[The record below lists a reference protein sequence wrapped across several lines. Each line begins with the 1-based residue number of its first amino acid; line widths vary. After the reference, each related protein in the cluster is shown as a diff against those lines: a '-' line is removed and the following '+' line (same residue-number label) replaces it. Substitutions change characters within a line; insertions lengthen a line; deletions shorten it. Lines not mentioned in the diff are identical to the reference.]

1 MHFFLAK
8 YIDKPFTRFLVSR
21 WNSQITSTVAKEQ
34 YEVGNS
40 LGLSSPVR
48 WFKLHTNQLQVTF
61 SYQF

>member
-1 MHFFLAK
+1 MHFFLVK
-8 YIDKPFTRFLVSR
+8 YIDKPFTRFPVSR
-21 WNSQITSTVAKEQ
+21 WITSTVAKEQ